1 MHLDSELIEELNLL
15 SRYRMNP
22 SAAGIE
28 IGQAAEA
35 GIIAAAQ
42 RLHEKGIITRP
53 DGGAL
58 TDSGREA
65 LEHMIRLFNQL
76 SPPLEPI

>member
-1 MHLDSELIEELNLL
+1 MHLDSELVEELNLL

-22 SAAGIE
+22 SAVDIE
-28 IGQAAEA
+28 IGQAAEP

-42 RLHEKGIITRP
+42 RLYEKGMIDRA

-65 LEHMIRLFNQL
+65 LEHMTRLFDQL
-76 SPPLEPI
+76 SPRREPI

>member
-15 SRYRMNP
+15 SRYRM
-22 SAAGIE
+22 SSSTGGIE
-28 IGQAAEA
+28 VGQAAEP
-35 GIIAAAQ
+35 GVAAAAK
-42 RLHEKGIITRP
+42 RLFDKGMVERA
-53 DGGAL
+53 DGGNL

-65 LEHMIRLFNQL
+65 VEHLSRLVNKL